1 MQVSK
6 EGVLSRLRQNK
17 RLIEMYQL
25 DLLEKPN
32 DAYIKS
38 RIEDYKCKIM
48 NLETWVALNASEVQ
62 S

>member
-38 RIEDYKCKIM
+38 RIADYNYKIM